1 VGKDLLHVGII
12 MDGNRRW
19 AKKNNL
25 PIKSGHEAG
34 YENFKKIVKFASSL
48 DIKFLTVYAFS
59 TENWSR
65 PKDQV
70 DELIELMDK
79 ISQTNFSELKEQNA
93 SVRILGDLSRYP
105 KVIQSRIKKAVKETK
120 KNSGIVVNIA
130 LSYGGRDEIVRAVNK
145 IVSKGEE
152 INELAINSNLDTASI
167 PEPDIILRTGGVK
180 RLSNFL
186 CWQGTYSELFFVD
199 TLWPDF
205 TEAQFLE
212 IIEDYKLRERRYG
225 K

>member
-1 VGKDLLHVGII
+1 MANSRLHVGLI

-19 AKKNNL
+19 AKSHSL
-25 PIKSGHEAG
+25 PIKKGHEAG
-34 YENFKKIVKFASSL
+34 YETFKEIVREA
-48 DIKFLTVYAFS
+48 IGQNVGFLTVYAFS
-59 TENWSR
+59 TENWNR

-79 ISQTNFSELKEQNA
+79 ISQTSFSDLNKENVR
-93 SVRILGDLSRYP
+93 VRIIGNLSMYP
-105 KVIQSRIKKAVKETK
+105 KIIQSRIKKAVKSTE
-120 KNSGIVVNIA
+120 KNTGMIVNIA

-145 IVSKGEE
+145 ILEKNLQITEAEVS
-152 INELAINSNLDTASI
+152 NNLDTGEI
-167 PEPDIILRTGGVK
+167 PDPDIIIRTGGVK

-186 CWQGTYSELFFVD
+186 SWQSTYSELFFVD

-205 TEAQFLE
+205 SRQDFAN
-212 IIEDYKLRERRYG
+212 IMIEFKLRDRRYG